1 MLQLFSDDRR
11 RIGTLSGFSDLKE
24 TTKLNS
30 GDKEISFKYPQSGAF
45 FDDIRNEYYIRT
57 KTDEY
62 VIKSIS
68 GGSKTQWLK
77 VIATLNLEDLE
88 GKAFKS
94 FKTTEMTVR
103 ACLGVVLDG
112 TGWTVGV
119 CQITKRRTIKKDAPC
134 NAVDIISQIIST
146 YACEITYDTL
156 NKRIDIYEQI
166 GDDKGCYFIESLNL
180 RKLQTDKTSYDFYT
194 RIIPIG
200 KDGLQ
205 IDIDGRNYIE
215 NHGYSSK
222 VKTYIWKDERYTIPA
237 SLAEDAARKLAEVSK
252 PYEVYE
258 TDVIDLASLNPVY
271 SEILHYDIGDV
282 VWLISKKSGVKAK
295 MRIAKIVK
303 YPLDPKQNTCELS
316 NTKKSFADIQAEQT
330 AEIVGEAVAAA
341 GSNTTEQIEAS
352 EGLTSEE
359 IALELD
365 ALKTEILA
373 TVADSYASDIDVSAG
388 DDEAVQTAKA
398 YTDTQLD
405 NYKTSE
411 QTENAIDA
419 AKRAVLSDV
428 QNTYASKASVSEAL
442 RQTGQATAE
451 AIAGAVAGIETE
463 LADYATNDS
472 VKNAL
477 SDYSTTE
484 QMQEAIGQ
492 AQKITDTETQ
502 KSYKFGVSSG
512 LIYLEEIE

>member
-24 TTKLNS
+24 TIKLSN
-30 GDKEISFKYPQSGAF
+30 GDKEISFKYPQNGAF

-68 GGSKTQWLK
+68 SGSKTQWMK

-88 GKAFKS
+88 GRALKS
-94 FKTTEMTVR
+94 FKTTEMTAR

-112 TGWTVGV
+112 TGWTVGA

-134 NAVDIISQIIST
+134 NAVDIISQIVST
-146 YACEITYDTL
+146 YACEIMYDTL
-156 NKRIDIYEQI
+156 NKRIDVYEQI

-200 KDGLQ
+200 KDGMQ

-215 NHGYSSK
+215 NHDYSNK
-222 VKTYIWKDERYTIPA
+222 IKTYIWKDERYTIPE
-237 SLAEDAARKLAEVSK
+237 SLAEDAARKLAELSK

-271 SEILHYDIGDV
+271 SEILHYDIGDI

-303 YPLDPKQNTCELS
+303 YPLDPKKNTCELS

-330 AEIVGEAVAAA
+330 AEIVGEAVATA
-341 GSNTTEQIEAS
+341 GINTTEKIEES
-352 EGLTSEE
+352 ENSQAEE
-359 IALELD
+359 NSIKLN
-365 ALKTEILA
+365 ALKTEILS
-373 TVADSYASDIDVSAG
+373 TVADSYASDMDVLAG
-388 DDEAVQTAKA
+388 DEQAIQAAKV
-398 YTDTQLD
+398 YTDMQLD
-405 NYKTSE
+405 SYKTAE
-411 QTENAIDA
+411 QTESAIDA
-419 AKRAVLSDV
+419 AKLAVLSEV
-428 QNTYASKASVSEAL
+428 QNTYAPIESCETINRTVE
-442 RQTGQATAE
+442 
-451 AIAGAVAGIETE
+451 GIKTE
-463 LADYATNDS
+463 LSQYATKELVNQA
-472 VKNAL
+472 VL
-477 SDYSTTE
+477 SS
-484 QMQEAIGQ
+484 QIL
-492 AQKITDTETQ
+492 TDTETQ
-502 KSYKFGVSSG
+502 EKYKICVRNGV
-512 LIYLEEIE
+512 LCIEKN

>member
-1 MLQLFSDDRR
+1 MLQLFSDNHC

-30 GDKEISFKYPQSGAF
+30 GDKEISFKYPQSGTF
-45 FDDIRNEYYIRT
+45 YDDIQNEYYIRT

-77 VIATLNLEDLE
+77 VVATLNLEDLE

-112 TGWTVGV
+112 TGWMVGV

-134 NAVDIISQIIST
+134 NAVDIISQIVST

-156 NKRIDIYEQI
+156 NKRIDVYEQI

-194 RIIPIG
+194 RIVPIG

-205 IDIDGRNYIE
+205 ISIDGRDYIE
-215 NHGYSSK
+215 NHSYSSK
-222 VKTYIWKDERYTIPA
+222 VKTYIWKDERYTNPS
-237 SLAEDAARKLAEVSK
+237 SLAEDAALKLAEVSK

-271 SEILHYDIGDV
+271 SEILHYDIGDI

-303 YPLDPKQNTCELS
+303 YPLNPKQNTCELS
-316 NTKKSFADIQAEQT
+316 NTKKSFSDVQAEQT

-352 EGLTSEE
+352 EGLTSDE

-373 TVADSYASDIDVSAG
+373 TVADSYASDMDVSAG
-388 DDEAVQTAKA
+388 DEESLQSAKT
-398 YTDTQLD
+398 YTDNQLD
-405 NYKTSE
+405 KYKTSE
-411 QTENAIDA
+411 QTDSAIDA

-428 QNTYASKASVSEAL
+428 QTTYASKESVSEAL

-451 AIAGAVAGIETE
+451 AIAGVVTGIETE
-463 LADYATNDS
+463 LADY
-472 VKNAL
+472 
-477 SDYSTTE
+477 STTE
-484 QMQEAIGQ
+484 QMQKAIVQ
-492 AQKITDTETQ
+492 SQEITDTDTQ
-502 KSYKFGVSSG
+502 KKYKFGISSG
-512 LIYLEEIE
+512 LIYIEEIE